1 MASSSSWSS
10 LDEEGSPAEIKVK
23 LTRLRIRILSES
35 DIFLRIRKKVK
46 TQILYLLGGRGV
58 VAAGFELTLAVGSI
72 PAQENRI
79 RHRTY
84 KCTSTVHTYG
94 TEPKYLSY
102 PAYLSNVSDN
112 LLSSVADPA
121 PDPVGSVPFCRIRIR
136 MFPNGSGSFPCYRI

>member
-1 MASSSSWSS
+1 M
-10 LDEEGSPAEIKVK
+10 P
-23 LTRLRIRILSES
+23 IRILSEA
-35 DIFLRIRKKVK
+35 DIFLRFRKKVK

-112 LLSSVADPA
+112 LLSSVADPSLA
-121 PDPVGSVPFCRIRIR
+121 TVYKVNMNITYQENKIGYGTYLP
-136 MFPNGSGSFPCYRI
+136 

>member
-1 MASSSSWSS
+1 

-84 KCTSTVHTYG
+84 KYTSTVHTYG

-121 PDPVGSVPFCRIRIR
+121 PDPVGSVPFCRIQIRIR
-136 MFPNGSGSFPCYRI
+136 MFPNGSGSRIWILPLLPYIK